1 MTSVD
6 IWREKEEEKK
16 VMEKEESKEEG
27 EGKGG
32 REWESTQEGRERGGR
47 NARGKGE
54 QESGGE
60 VDECLQTVLYS
71 NNFLEILQHTRYTHT
86 SIRYVV
92 RSRSQTQPGNETNLG
107 TRLDSELL

>member
-1 MTSVD
+1 MYLALSSASLLLICVSSCKVTSVD

-47 NARGKGE
+47 KKCEGKRRAGEWRRG
-54 QESGGE
+54 
-60 VDECLQTVLYS
+60 
-71 NNFLEILQHTRYTHT
+71 R
-86 SIRYVV
+86 
-92 RSRSQTQPGNETNLG
+92 
-107 TRLDSELL
+107 